1 MSAEGPPGTPSPASR
16 VSSSSSAAAT
26 AAAPLLSVENLTVEL
41 PADGVRRPAV
51 RGVTFA
57 LEAGESVALV
67 GESGCGKT
75 QLARAIL
82 GLSPES
88 ARVTGAVRFGG
99 RDLLA
104 LSDLEW
110 RAVRGRE
117 IGLVFQ
123 EPASALDPVQTI
135 GAQID
140 ETLRFH
146 FDVSR
151 AERRELALAALRD
164 VAFPDPERALSEYPH
179 RLSGGLRQRALL
191 ALTLACGPALLLA
204 DEPTAS
210 LDATVAA
217 QVLDLLDR
225 LRRERALTL
234 LLITH
239 DLGAVA
245 AHCDRVLVL
254 YAGQIVE
261 EADTT
266 ALFRSPAHPYTR
278 GLLRSMP
285 RVDSAARER
294 GRRYEVIPGV
304 LADLSSR
311 ETSLRGCAFAPRCS
325 ERFAPCEASPPD
337 PYPTVAGRARCFL
350 YGGTTPPGAPGGT
363 TPSSAPGSATASP
376 GSRR

>member
-1 MSAEGPPGTPSPASR
+1 VNPPGPAPIAPSPSTTAS
-16 VSSSSSAAAT
+16 
-26 AAAPLLSVENLTVEL
+26 PLLSVEDLTVEL
-41 PADGVRRPAV
+41 PAGGALRPAL

-57 LEAGESVALV
+57 LVAGESVALV

-82 GLSPES
+82 GLSPEA
-88 ARVTGAVRFGG
+88 ARVTGSVRFGG
-99 RDLLA
+99 RDLLPLRDA
-104 LSDLEW
+104 QW

-117 IGLVFQ
+117 IGLVLQ

-135 GAQID
+135 GSQIR

-151 AERRELALAALRD
+151 AEARRLALATLRD
-164 VAFPDPERALSEYPH
+164 VGFPDPERALSEYPH
-179 RLSGGLRQRALL
+179 RLSGGLRQRAML
-191 ALTLACGPALLLA
+191 ALTLVCGPALLLA

-217 QVLDLLDR
+217 QVLDLLDG
-225 LRRERALTL
+225 LRRERGLTL

-261 EADTT
+261 EADTAT
-266 ALFRSPAHPYTR
+266 LFRSPAHPYTR

-285 RVDSAARER
+285 RVASAGRER
-294 GRRYEVIPGV
+294 GRRYEVIPGL

-311 ETSLRGCAFAPRCS
+311 EARGCAFAPRCP
-325 ERFAPCEASPPD
+325 ERVEPCEASPPD
-337 PYPTVAGRARCFL
+337 LYPTGAGRARCFL
-350 YGGTTPPGAPGGT
+350 YGGTTRE
-363 TPSSAPGSATASP
+363 P
-376 GSRR
+376 GSRH

>member
-1 MSAEGPPGTPSPASR
+1 MSAERPPGTPSPAPIAPSPSTTSR
-16 VSSSSSAAAT
+16 T
-26 AAAPLLSVENLTVEL
+26 ASPLLSVENLTVEL
-41 PADGVRRPAV
+41 PAGGALRPAL
-51 RGVTFA
+51 RGVTFP
-57 LEAGESVALV
+57 LRAGESVALV

-104 LSDLEW
+104 LSDAQW

-135 GAQID
+135 GAQIQ

-151 AERRELALAALRD
+151 AEGRRLALAALRD
-164 VAFPDPERALSEYPH
+164 VAFPDPERGLSEYPH

-225 LRRERALTL
+225 LRRERRLTL

-261 EADTT
+261 EADTAT
-266 ALFRSPAHPYTR
+266 LFRSPAHPYTR

-285 RVDSAARER
+285 RVDSAAPER
-294 GRRYEVIPGV
+294 GRRYEVIPGL
-304 LADLSSR
+304 LAGLASR
-311 ETSLRGCAFAPRCS
+311 DAVGCSFAPRCP
-325 ERFAPCEASPPD
+325 ERFAPCEANAPD
-337 PYPTVAGRARCFL
+337 LYPTGAGNSVARCFL
-350 YGGTTPPGAPGGT
+350 YGGTDSSASAPAPGG
-363 TPSSAPGSATASP
+363 
-376 GSRR
+376 RH

>member
-1 MSAEGPPGTPSPASR
+1 VSAEGPPGTPSPASI
-16 VSSSSSAAAT
+16 VSSTAT
-26 AAAPLLSVENLTVEL
+26 TAEPILSVENLTVEL
-41 PADGVRRPAV
+41 PAGGVRRPAV

-82 GLSPES
+82 GLSPEHALVDGS
-88 ARVTGAVRFGG
+88 IRFGG
-99 RDLLA
+99 RDLLGLRDA
-104 LSDLEW
+104 EW
-110 RAVRGRE
+110 RAIRGRQ
-117 IGLVFQ
+117 IGLVLQ

-135 GAQID
+135 GTQLD

-146 FDVSR
+146 FDLPR
-151 AERRELALAALRD
+151 ERRRELALAALRD
-164 VAFPDPERALSEYPH
+164 VAFPDPERALNEYPH

-191 ALTLACGPALLLA
+191 ALTLASGPALLIA

-254 YAGQIVE
+254 YAGRIVE

-266 ALFRSPAHPYTR
+266 ALFRTPAHPYTR

-285 RVDSAARER
+285 RVVPGARER
-294 GRRYEVIPGV
+294 GRRYDVIPGAV
-304 LADLSSR
+304 GDLSARSS
-311 ETSLRGCAFAPRCS
+311 TGCAFAPRCP

-337 PYPTVAGRARCFL
+337 PYPTAAGRARCFL
-350 YGGTTPPGAPGGT
+350 YGGTTPPGGG
-363 TPSSAPGSATASP
+363 
-376 GSRR
+376 R

>member
-1 MSAEGPPGTPSPASR
+1 MSAEGPPGTPSFAST
-16 VSSSSSAAAT
+16 VSSPSSSSTAT
-26 AAAPLLSVENLTVEL
+26 TGAPLLSVEDLTVEL
-41 PADGVRRPAV
+41 PAGGVWRPAV
-51 RGVTFA
+51 RGVTFS

-88 ARVTGAVRFGG
+88 ARVTGTVRFGG

-104 LSDLEW
+104 LSDPEW
-110 RAVRGRE
+110 RKVRGRE

-123 EPASALDPVQTI
+123 EPASALDPVKTI

-151 AERRELALAALRD
+151 AERRNLALAALRD

-217 QVLDLLDR
+217 QVLDLLDQ

-245 AHCDRVLVL
+245 AHCDRVFVL
-254 YAGQIVE
+254 YAGRIVE
-261 EADTT
+261 EADTA

-285 RVDSAARER
+285 RVASAARER
-294 GRRYEVIPGV
+294 GRRYEVIPGMV
-304 LADLSSR
+304 ADLSAR
-311 ETSLRGCAFAPRCS
+311 EAPGCAFAPRCP

-337 PYPTVAGRARCFL
+337 PYPTPAGRARCFL
-350 YGGTTPPGAPGGT
+350 YGGTTPSRAPGD
-363 TPSSAPGSATASP
+363 AAD
-376 GSRR
+376 GSRSGR

>member
-1 MSAEGPPGTPSPASR
+1 MRPA
-16 VSSSSSAAAT
+16 
-26 AAAPLLSVENLTVEL
+26 L
-41 PADGVRRPAV
+41 DGVS
-51 RGVTFA
+51 FA

-82 GLSPES
+82 GLPPES
-88 ARVTGAVRFGG
+88 ARVSGAVRFGG
-99 RDLLA
+99 RDLLG
-104 LSDLEW
+104 LSDAEW

-135 GAQID
+135 GAQLL
-140 ETLRFH
+140 ETIRFH
-146 FDVSR
+146 FDVPR
-151 AERRELALAALRD
+151 AEARRLALAALHD
-164 VAFPDPERALSEYPH
+164 VAFPDPEGALSEYPH

-225 LRRERALTL
+225 LRRERRLTL
-234 LLITH
+234 LLVTH
-239 DLGAVA
+239 DLGLVA

-254 YAGQIVE
+254 YAGRIVE
-261 EADTT
+261 EADTEG
-266 ALFRSPAHPYTR
+266 LFRSPSHPYTR

-285 RVDSAARER
+285 RVATAARER
-294 GRRYEVIPGV
+294 GRRYEVIPGQV
-304 LADLSSR
+304 ADLASR
-311 ETSLRGCAFAPRCS
+311 ETTRGGCAFAPRCP
-325 ERFAPCEASPPD
+325 ERFEPCDARRPD
-337 PYPTVAGRARCFL
+337 LYPTVAGRARCFL
-350 YGGTTPPGAPGGT
+350 YGGT
-363 TPSSAPGSATASP
+363 
-376 GSRR
+376 